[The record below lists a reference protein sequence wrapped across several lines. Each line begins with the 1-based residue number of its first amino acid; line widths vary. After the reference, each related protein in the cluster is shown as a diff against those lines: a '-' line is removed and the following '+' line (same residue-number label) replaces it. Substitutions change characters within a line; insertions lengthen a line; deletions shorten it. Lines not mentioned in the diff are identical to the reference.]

1 MEVEQIWPL
10 RWSQKQRLE
19 FIEFR
24 LQWEGRVNRSDL
36 IHFFGISVPQ
46 ASLDFAKYKELAPDN
61 AVYDSTEKTYLA
73 GGSFSPVLISRSA
86 DMYLNRLLAVE
97 SGHLDSSSTFLG
109 WRPPAGI
116 VQAPS
121 RKLDPFTSR
130 IMIQAIREHRTVEIE
145 YQSMNAAV
153 PAQRA
158 ISPHA
163 LGFDG
168 FRWHARAFCH
178 QHRDYRD
185 FVLARV
191 LGIRAGEVFGIDPA
205 ADLDWHR
212 YVEAVIV
219 PGAGLSPSQ
228 RKMIE
233 LDYGMQNGRFVI
245 RVREALLFY
254 YLRQLGLLYGPEDR
268 APAEQIEL
276 ANRKELEPFF
286 RKHGFEAGRQE
297 SH

>member
-1 MEVEQIWPL
+1 LGAQHLEVEQIWPV

-24 LQWEGRVNRSDL
+24 LLWDGRINRSDL
-36 IHFFGISVPQ
+36 LQFFGISVPQ
-46 ASLDFAKYKELAPDN
+46 ASLDFAKYREIAPDN
-61 AVYDSTEKTYLA
+61 AVYDSTEKTYVA
-73 GGSFSPVLISRSA
+73 GSAFRPVLVSTSA
-86 DMYLNRLLAVE
+86 DVYLNRLFAVE
-97 SGHLDSSSTFLG
+97 SGNLEPTSTFLG
-109 WRPPAGI
+109 WRPPTAI
-116 VQAPS
+116 VGPVS
-121 RKLDPFTSR
+121 RTLDARTLR
-130 IMIQAIREHRTVEIE
+130 VMLHAIRDHRAVAIN
-145 YQSMNAAV
+145 YQSMNSAF
-153 PAQRA
+153 PTERKMT
-158 ISPHA
+158 PHG

-178 QHRDYRD
+178 QHQDYRD

-191 LGIRAGEVFGIDPA
+191 IEIRVDDVSEIDHQ

-228 RKMIE
+228 RKIIE
-233 LDYGMQNGRFVI
+233 LDYGMQDGRLVV

-254 YLRQLGLLYGPEDR
+254 YLKHLGLLYGPEDP
-268 APAEQIEL
+268 APMDQIDL

-286 RKHGFEAGRQE
+286 KRHGIG